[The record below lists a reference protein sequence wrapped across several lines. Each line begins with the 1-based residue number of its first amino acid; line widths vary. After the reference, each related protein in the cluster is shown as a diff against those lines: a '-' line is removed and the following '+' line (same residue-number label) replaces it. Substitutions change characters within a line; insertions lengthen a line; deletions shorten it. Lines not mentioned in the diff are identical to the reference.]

1 MTSSVNTA
9 FGGSGA
15 RWLREQTGGCPGFTP
30 ISMADS
36 LARGDYVAVADCL
49 AFTNGTAAGGVLV
62 GQPQEQGLVLKRS
75 VNTRFP
81 NGVPDNFIIAN
92 PQFGNL
98 NLVSNTNKSNY
109 HSVQGQFTLRPTLG
123 ISYQGTFTWSRLLG
137 SPVSPNTFGA
147 GTGYVAY
154 YSMDRRNEDYGVLFQ
169 HRRLDFRS
177 HGSFILPFG
186 PNKPFLGNSSGWL
199 ARLVEDWQVSAIYN
213 LTTGIPMT
221 VVGRSGLYE
230 SRSSSN
236 FAAFTPE
243 TTVAPVDIT
252 AAGFQQFGNFT
263 GVGSVDWKNGAV
275 SGTYFPG
282 TNFVRVP
289 DPQCAGVSTVLAA
302 GVSLRDRCNNG
313 ISALAVV
320 NPDGSQSLVLQ
331 NAQPGTRG
339 NLGSNTMEGPGRW
352 SLDASLSKGFRLA
365 ETKTL
370 QVRFDATNI
379 LNHPTPCSPAFCNP
393 AAGQTNRGTNLQLN
407 GFTPFG
413 LIGLKN
419 AMVHRQFQG
428 TLRLEF

>member
-1 MTSSVNTA
+1 MACCSSIVGWTSAATVPS
-9 FGGSGA
+9 FCPSG
-15 RWLREQTGGCPGFTP
+15 LT
-30 ISMADS
+30 S
-36 LARGDYVAVADCL
+36 
-49 AFTNGTAAGGVLV
+49 
-62 GQPQEQGLVLKRS
+62 
-75 VNTRFP
+75 
-81 NGVPDNFIIAN
+81 
-92 PQFGNL
+92 
-98 NLVSNTNKSNY
+98 
-109 HSVQGQFTLRPTLG
+109 
-123 ISYQGTFTWSRLLG
+123 
-137 SPVSPNTFGA
+137 
-147 GTGYVAY
+147 
-154 YSMDRRNEDYGVLFQ
+154 
-169 HRRLDFRS
+169 
-177 HGSFILPFG
+177 
-186 PNKPFLGNSSGWL
+186 PFLGNSSGWL

-221 VVGRSGLYE
+221 IVGRSGLYE

-263 GVGSVDWKNGAV
+263 GIGSVDWKNGAV

-289 DPQCAGVSTVLAA
+289 DPQCAGVSTVIAA

-370 QVRFDATNI
+370 QVPVRRHEHPEPPHTLFSGVLQPGCGSDQPGHEPSAQRFHSFWPDRPEERHGA
-379 LNHPTPCSPAFCNP
+379 PAVP
-393 AAGQTNRGTNLQLN
+393 GHLAPGVL
-407 GFTPFG
+407 
-413 LIGLKN
+413 
-419 AMVHRQFQG
+419 VS
-428 TLRLEF
+428 